1 MCSSVVKQKNS
12 KKCCKAKIFLV
23 PHAEPVC
30 KAVFPPKIGPPQ
42 QGYFHGAT
50 YTEGLGATLLFAE
63 GPFVSEGRSD
73 LFSDMIAPAAQS
85 AWRPRHRD
93 EKIKNF

>member
-1 MCSSVVKQKNS
+1 MKLNL
-12 KKCCKAKIFLV
+12 FLV
-23 PHAEPVC
+23 PLAEPVC

-63 GPFVSEGRSD
+63 GPFVSGGRSD
-73 LFSDMIAPAAQS
+73 LFLDISLLLRNLLGGPGTVT
-85 AWRPRHRD
+85 RKL
-93 EKIKNF
+93 KIFRSQKNG

>member
-1 MCSSVVKQKNS
+1 MFFGCQAEKTQRNV
-12 KKCCKAKIFLV
+12 AKLKFFLV
-23 PHAEPVC
+23 PYAEPVC